1 MNLDRLPEILL
12 RDLPD
17 ALIVSDVDGVIRFWN
32 AGAERVFGFAA
43 AAAVGRS
50 LDIIIPERLRD
61 RHWAGYAETMR
72 SGRTRYGAGD
82 LLAVPALHAQ
92 GHLLSI
98 QFSIVILRDD
108 SGRPTGTAAVLR
120 DVTRDF
126 DARKALERE
135 LAVFRRAARPADDG
149 SAGAGASLGCPEHWR
164 RLHGPVADPA
174 ARVGPPWLPRA
185 E

>member
-1 MNLDRLPEILL
+1 MNLDHLPEILL

-43 AAAVGRS
+43 TAAVGQS

-61 RHWAGYAETMR
+61 RHWTGYAETMR

-98 QFSIVILRDD
+98 QFSIVILRDEA
-108 SGRPTGTAAVLR
+108 GHPIGTAAVLR
-120 DVTRDF
+120 DVTREF

-135 LAVFRRAARPADDG
+135 LAAYRRAARPATDG
-149 SAGAGASLGCPEHWR
+149 AGDSGASLGCPGHWHR
-164 RLHGPVADPA
+164 QFAATGQAERIGPA
-174 ARVGPPWLPRA
+174 WLPKA